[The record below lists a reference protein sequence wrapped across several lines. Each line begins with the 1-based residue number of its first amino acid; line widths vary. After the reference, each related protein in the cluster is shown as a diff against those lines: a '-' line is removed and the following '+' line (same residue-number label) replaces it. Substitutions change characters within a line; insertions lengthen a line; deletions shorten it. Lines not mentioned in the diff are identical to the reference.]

1 MLKNTGSQTI
11 CFQAV
16 STTDGSAVTTGT
28 PTVYVLGDGGT
39 QTSGGGTKTHEG
51 QGTWSY
57 VPLASETN
65 YSHVVYTMVLS
76 GAINHAINVY
86 PSTFDYTAALTDS
99 TIADQV
105 WDETQSSHVTAG
117 SFGEL
122 ATEIADILTDTG
134 TTIPGTITTID
145 TNVDAIL
152 VDTGTTIPATLA
164 GITAAAIADAVWDET
179 QSSHTT
185 GGTFGE
191 IATEINNIHVDT
203 ADMQPKLGTP
213 VVSLAADLAA
223 VDVDVNAVL
232 TDTSTTIPGLIPTVN
247 QIADQVWD
255 ESQSGHT
262 GAGTFGFYLDSAIS
276 GVSTGGV
283 TASEIADAIWDESS
297 SQHVTVGTF
306 GKLAADILTDTG
318 TSIPNSIGNLND
330 ISVAAVAD
338 GVWDEATAGHTAS
351 GSFGEQVKT
360 DIDSILVET
369 ATNLPADIAALSIP
383 SAASVADAVWDETQ
397 ASHTTAGTFGLY
409 LDAQVSSAS
418 TPPTAAAIADAVWD
432 EAQSAHV
439 TAGTF
444 GVIATEIADILTDT
458 GTTLPATLSS
468 LNDVTA
474 ASVADAVWDESTT
487 GHTTSGTFGEQVKTD
502 IDAILVDTVTNI
514 PADIAALSIPTSA
527 AIADAVWDE
536 TQAGHTTAGTFGLY
550 LDGAVSAAAT
560 PPTAAAIA
568 DAVWDEAQADHV
580 TVGTFGV
587 VATEIADILTDTG
600 TTIPA
605 SITALNDITVA
616 AVVDAVWDEPTSGHT
631 TSGTFGEQV
640 KTDIDAILLD
650 TADMQ
655 PRVVSVETDVTA
667 ILVDTGTTL
676 DTLVTNIDTNV
687 TAIPG
692 LISALNNISTTQVST
707 AVWGAA
713 HASYAGAG
721 TFGEQCGV
729 DIDAILADTNELQ
742 TDDIPT
748 TLAALNDISVADIW
762 NEAQAGYTTAGTF
775 GDNLDQTVSTAG
787 GGGLTV
793 GGIADAVWDE
803 AMSGHTTTGTAGAVF
818 DSASDLVKTDVI
830 EINSVANAASQLA
843 LSAGQIISGTVDTV
857 LNTHTPTVTEFQAD
871 DITEATNDHYNSRV
885 LIFTSGSLAGQATA
899 ISDYTLVG
907 STGQFTVVEMTEAP
921 ADNDT
926 FIII

>member
-57 VPLASETN
+57 VPSAGETN

-86 PSTFDYTAALTDS
+86 PSTFDYTASLTDS

-105 WDETQSSHVTAG
+105 WDETQSTHTTAG

-122 ATEIADILTDTG
+122 ATEIANIEA
-134 TTIPGTITTID
+134 D
-145 TNVDAIL
+145 TNELQGDWTNTGRLDTIL
-152 VDTGTTIPATLA
+152 DSINAASAP
-164 GITAAAIADAVWDET
+164 TAAAIADAVWDET
-179 QSSHTT
+179 QASHTT

-191 IATEINNIHVDT
+191 IATEIDNIHADT

-232 TDTSTTIPGLIPTVN
+232 DDTSTTIPGLIPTVN

-255 ESQSGHT
+255 ESQSGHV
-262 GAGTFGFYLDSAIS
+262 GAGTFGYYLDQAIS

-283 TASEIADAIWDESS
+283 TPAEIADAVWDEIANL
-297 SQHVTVGTF
+297 HLTVGSF
-306 GKLAADILTDTG
+306 GKLADDILTDTG
-318 TSIPNSIGNLND
+318 TSIPNSISNLND
-330 ISVAAVAD
+330 VSVAAVAD
-338 GVWDEATAGHTAS
+338 GVWDEATAGHTTS
-351 GSFGEQVKT
+351 GTFGEQVKT

-369 ATNLPADIAALSIP
+369 ATNIPADIAALSIP

-397 ASHTTAGTFGLY
+397 AGHVTAGTFGLY

-418 TPPTAAAIADAVWD
+418 TPPTALAIADAVWD

-468 LNDVTA
+468 LND
-474 ASVADAVWDESTT
+474 
-487 GHTTSGTFGEQVKTD
+487 
-502 IDAILVDTVTNI
+502 
-514 PADIAALSIPTSA
+514 IA
-527 AIADAVWDE
+527 
-536 TQAGHTTAGTFGLY
+536 
-550 LDGAVSAAAT
+550 
-560 PPTAAAIA
+560 
-568 DAVWDEAQADHV
+568 
-580 TVGTFGV
+580 
-587 VATEIADILTDTG
+587 VAT
-600 TTIPA
+600 
-605 SITALNDITVA
+605 
-616 AVVDAVWDEPTSGHT
+616 VVDAVWDEPTSGHT

-655 PRVVSVETDVTA
+655 PRVASVETDVTA
-667 ILVDTGTTL
+667 ILEDTGTTL

-692 LISALNNISTTQVST
+692 LISALNNVSTTQVST

-729 DIDAILADTNELQ
+729 DIDAILADTDELQ

-748 TLAALNDISVADIW
+748 TLAGLNDISVGDIW
-762 NEAQAGYTTAGTF
+762 DEAQAGHVTAGTF
-775 GDNLDQTVSTAG
+775 GLYLDQTVSTAG
-787 GGGLTV
+787 GGGLTT

-803 AMSGHTTTGTAGAVF
+803 AMTGHTTTGTAGAVYDF
-818 DSASDLVKTDVI
+818 ASDLVKTDVI

-843 LSAGQIISGTVDTV
+843 LSAGQIITGTVDTV
-857 LNTHTPTVTEFQAD
+857 TNTHTPTVTEFQAD
-871 DITEATNDHYNSRV
+871 DITEATADHYNSRV
-885 LIFTSGSLAGQATA
+885 LIFTSGTLAGQATA
-899 ISDYTLVG
+899 ITDYVAAGGIG
-907 STGQFTVVEMTEAP
+907 SFTVVEMTEAP
-921 ADNDT
+921 ANDDT
-926 FIII
+926 FIIV